1 MALREAFPVREQNA
15 RRFLA
20 IAATL
25 GVLGVLFNL
34 NRDDDTLPKLLAL
47 AAVIALV
54 WSLHRYGRLGPDEAL
69 VFEEAEPDAAP
80 KKKKKKKKRA
90 GPDGAAPP
98 TSPDTGDP

>member
-1 MALREAFPVREQNA
+1 MAVRDVFPVREQSA

-47 AAVIALV
+47 AAVVALV
-54 WSLHRYGRLGPDEAL
+54 WSLHRYGRLGPDETIA
-69 VFEEAEPDAAP
+69 FEEAEPEPAP

-90 GPDGAAPP
+90 DGGAIATPS
-98 TSPDTGDP
+98 SPDAGDS

>member
-1 MALREAFPVREQNA
+1 MAVREAFPVREQNA

-47 AAVIALV
+47 AAVVALV
-54 WSLHRYGRLGPDEAL
+54 WSLHRYGRLGPDEAIA
-69 VFEEAEPDAAP
+69 FEEAEPEPSP

-90 GPDGAAPP
+90 AAETEPTPPDPAG
-98 TSPDTGDP
+98 